1 MEKAMIRSMTGF
13 ARAERQLEFGRLSW
27 EMRSVNHRYLDFG
40 LRLPEEFRPLEP
52 DIRKCLGQYL
62 SRGKIEATLRFFEA
76 PGASVCRLELNLP
89 LARELLG
96 LHKEMAHLAPA
107 ALPADISQLLKWP
120 GLVEEKRP
128 DPAPLQAAA
137 MELLVEA
144 AQDLQAGRGRE
155 GAQMASAIRERLAG
169 VAVITAN
176 IRSWLPEIRTALKQ
190 RMLDRVA
197 DLKQPLEPGRLEQ
210 EVVLLSQKID
220 VDEELDR
227 LDAHVEEVY
236 RVLDLTEPVG
246 RRLDFLMQEFNRESN
261 TLSSKSIDQRTTQAA
276 VDLKVL
282 IEQMREQVQNVE

>member
-1 MEKAMIRSMTGF
+1 MIRSMTGF
-13 ARAERQLEFGRLSW
+13 ARVESQHEFGRLSW

-40 LRLPEEFRPLEP
+40 LRLPEEFRPLEA

-62 SRGKIEATLRFFEA
+62 SRGKIEATLRFFPA
-76 PGASVCRLELNLP
+76 PSAANSGLELNSG
-89 LARELLG
+89 LARELLDI
-96 LHKEMAHLAPA
+96 HAEMARLATA
-107 ALPADISQLLKWP
+107 SLPVNISQLLKWP
-120 GLVEEKRP
+120 GLIEEKRP
-128 DPAPLQAAA
+128 DPAPLQVAA

-144 AQDLQAGRGRE
+144 AHDLQAGRGRE
-155 GAQMASAIRERLAG
+155 GEQMANAIRERLAG
-169 VAVITAN
+169 VTAITTN
-176 IRSWLPEIRTALKQ
+176 IRSWLPEIRSALRQK
-190 RMLDRVA
+190 MLDRIV
-197 DLKQPLEPGRLEQ
+197 DLPQPLDPGRIEQ
-210 EVVLLSQKID
+210 EVVILSQKID

>member
-1 MEKAMIRSMTGF
+1 MIRSMTGF
-13 ARAERQLEFGRLSW
+13 ARVERQYEFGRLSW

-40 LRLPEEFRPLEP
+40 LRLPEEFRPLEA
-52 DIRKCLGQYL
+52 DIRKTLGQFL
-62 SRGKIEATLRFFEA
+62 SRGKIEASLRFFEA
-76 PGASVCRLELNLP
+76 PGAKGSGLELNLE

-96 LHKEMAHLAPA
+96 LHEQLAQMDSTDQPA
-107 ALPADISQLLKWP
+107 NISQLLKWP
-120 GLVEEKRP
+120 GLIEEKRP

-137 MELLVEA
+137 MELLIEA
-144 AQDLQAGRGRE
+144 AQELQAGRGRE
-155 GAQMASAIRERLAG
+155 GEQMANAIRERLVG
-169 VAVITAN
+169 VAALTTD

-190 RMLDRVA
+190 RMLDRI
-197 DLKQPLEPGRLEQ
+197 DGLQQPLDPGRIEQ
-210 EVVLLSQKID
+210 EVAILAQKID

-282 IEQMREQVQNVE
+282 IEQMREQVQNIE